1 MRDLNAL
8 FPLNGTFYTGTT
20 IGLLTF
26 SVDALLNYFI
36 AINSYLLS
44 HIYSFCLPE
53 CSALCSM
60 GVSDIFVFV
69 ADAIYDYA
77 LAADLITEIDDEDDD
92 DDGE

>member
-1 MRDLNAL
+1 
-8 FPLNGTFYTGTT
+8 
-20 IGLLTF
+20 
-26 SVDALLNYFI
+26 
-36 AINSYLLS
+36 
-44 HIYSFCLPE
+44 
-53 CSALCSM
+53 M